1 MEIFEK
7 STKQDWDSE
16 KLCVSLAQLSATRP
30 TNMRTMRVFLAAL
43 SLTACLHLEAQTRW
57 NDYHAAD
64 GKVLYQGQYLPD
76 ADAESFEEL
85 GFGYARDRY
94 NVYYLGE
101 VLEFVDPSCF
111 KVDARFTRHHKI
123 GAAARTP
130 VPRTAHSENQ
140 GKASALASPQ
150 GEGKGLDIEG
160 WLGLGPSEAGEY
172 LVKDGI
178 VTYEGHAVKGAD
190 AASFEPL
197 KAGYARDR
205 RHGYYKGTV
214 ISNAIGGKHFSYSGD
229 DYATDGLHTYFKGK
243 EVDRN

>member
-1 MEIFEK
+1 
-7 STKQDWDSE
+7 
-16 KLCVSLAQLSATRP
+16 
-30 TNMRTMRVFLAAL
+30 MRTMRVFLAAL

-101 VLEFVDPSCF
+101 LLEFVDPSCF

-123 GAAARTP
+123 GTAARTP
-130 VPRTAHSENQ
+130 VSRTTPPADQ
-140 GKASALASPQ
+140 GKAPVSTSPQ
-150 GEGKGLDIEG
+150 SETKGLDIEKL
-160 WLGLGPSEAGEY
+160 LGLGSTETGEY

-205 RHGYYKGTV
+205 RHGYYKGGV
-214 ISNAIGGKHFSYSGD
+214 ISNAIGGKHFSYIGD
-229 DYATDGLHTYFKGK
+229 DYATDGLRTYFKGK
-243 EVDRN
+243 EVNRD